1 MFSLFRAR
9 SDDPINGSHLMVE
22 RKLEPEGMQR
32 VPGTKGLVVIV
43 ERGGWQSG
51 PLALR
56 LRQAGYA
63 VQVVPGRQA
72 ALELLK
78 QEHPAL
84 LIAGGEADLH
94 LYQALRQASPA
105 PLMALAPWR
114 DDKRMLEAF
123 ALGVD
128 DYQTASIGSSEVV
141 ARAAA
146 MVRRSGTPLEARA
159 TSRL

>member
-1 MFSLFRAR
+1 MFSLLHAR
-9 SDDPINGSHLMVE
+9 GNDQTNGSALVVE

-32 VPGTKGLVVIV
+32 MPDTKGLVVIV
-43 ERGGWQSG
+43 ERGSWQSE

-63 VQVVPGRQA
+63 VQVVPGREA
-72 ALELLK
+72 ALELLER
-78 QEHPAL
+78 EHPAL
-84 LIAGGEADLH
+84 LIASGEADLH

-105 PLMALAPWR
+105 PLMALTPWR